1 MSAAQIPPNQRLQSL
16 LPWRLLERLGTG
28 AQSVIARTLD
38 GAVLFAD
45 ISGYTRI
52 AARLCEAGDEGLGHL
67 SALLNDEFSR
77 YLDVVA
83 AHGGEVISIAGDAL
97 SACFLAADQSALDR
111 ARRCARALASLSDR
125 ATDPAYRVALHLG
138 VAPGSIWLARTG
150 GWFQRWELLVGG
162 PALRGACGAAARARP
177 GEVVVIAPERA
188 SSDPAPD
195 AGGVPLAEVADS
207 GAPAET
213 DGDWWWGLLPPQ
225 LLDDARH
232 ERLGTS
238 ELRQVNVLFVRVHG
252 LDEGRPRAI
261 DEYQRVVLALH
272 QSIGTGSAA
281 SGRLLIDGGG
291 LVFVLVLGDS
301 RHAHGDDPERA
312 VAFGL
317 GLRRRLSA
325 LGLRASMGFASG
337 RVFCGVIGNDVR
349 RQYVTIGPTMNL
361 AARLMDSSADGLVA
375 ALPLPTHRLA
385 RHRLVAG
392 ETLSLKG
399 FSEPVATV
407 VVSDPEGSEA
417 PAERIQGRDRE
428 IAALSDLLAAAASG
442 RGGIGWI
449 FGEAGMGKSSLIRQV
464 RAQAADLGLRC
475 LVGEAELAERSTS
488 YFAWRSVVRGLLDA
502 TPDDDADELR
512 RKLIARLAAL
522 GRAEGFA
529 PLFNVLLPLH
539 LPDTPVTAQLR
550 GPARAEVLGDLL
562 VDLIRRESVQPLVIV
577 IEDVHWLDSASAFL
591 IDQVVSRLDRPLLL
605 LTARPGGEETTLA
618 KPLSHP
624 PLLRF
629 DLSPLAVDS
638 VADLLALTCGGPVDG
653 AVVSLVHEQTG
664 GNPFFAQEYLLQLRD
679 GGHLALGAGRW
690 RLVSSSG
697 EAGQT
702 APTLRGI
709 IASRIDALSADGQ
722 RTLKTAAVL
731 GQQVDLSLL
740 RAVAPELSG
749 DTLTSVL
756 GDLVRQRFFV
766 SDGDP
771 AQSALRFSHALVR
784 SAAYDL
790 MLFQTRTDLH
800 RSVAEAIERRS
811 PHGLGGHSL
820 LVHHWSRARNETKTA
835 EHAERAADEAVQQG
849 TFPEAKAFMDLC
861 LTHAERD
868 PSFAGPA
875 RRARWQ
881 ITLAEAAS
889 GLGDLNRRRSHAEA
903 ALTLS
908 GYRVPK
914 TAVGAT
920 AAALVRLTGR
930 AIRRLLGGAR
940 FVAPLAGTSASN
952 ADRISHAELARAN
965 RQLSVVSYFANEP
978 FRILYFAATALAHAE
993 RVGPCPDLCGALA
1006 ELGAWFG
1013 LAGAPR
1019 LAGRYLTDALQISD
1033 ALADAPTAAHVR
1045 QVQSLY
1051 SVGCGDW
1058 ATVRAAV
1065 ERCQQLCVELGDRVQ
1080 WANAQIVRFWLHH
1093 YVGETVEAETA
1104 ARGLQ
1109 DAARESGNRQHQT
1122 WALRSL
1128 AHCSLER
1135 GAFREALTSLE
1146 ESLAILGHGA
1156 DRNELLPTQGSL
1168 AMAHLHAGNQD
1179 RAQEVAGE
1187 VLRQIR
1193 SLGRPMGHATLE
1205 GWSGMTAVVMQSLRA
1220 EPRSGPLQTQ
1230 ARAAVRHLRRQA
1242 AVFPIAIPRYRYW
1255 QGQLRLLEGRD
1266 PTPALKRGLEVAR
1279 LLGMNPEIRRL
1290 EAALASP

>member
-1 MSAAQIPPNQRLQSL
+1 
-16 LPWRLLERLGTG
+16 
-28 AQSVIARTLD
+28 
-38 GAVLFAD
+38 
-45 ISGYTRI
+45 
-52 AARLCEAGDEGLGHL
+52 
-67 SALLNDEFSR
+67 
-77 YLDVVA
+77 
-83 AHGGEVISIAGDAL
+83 
-97 SACFLAADQSALDR
+97 
-111 ARRCARALASLSDR
+111 
-125 ATDPAYRVALHLG
+125 
-138 VAPGSIWLARTG
+138 
-150 GWFQRWELLVGG
+150 
-162 PALRGACGAAARARP
+162 
-177 GEVVVIAPERA
+177 
-188 SSDPAPD
+188 
-195 AGGVPLAEVADS
+195 
-207 GAPAET
+207 
-213 DGDWWWGLLPPQ
+213 
-225 LLDDARH
+225 
-232 ERLGTS
+232 
-238 ELRQVNVLFVRVHG
+238 
-252 LDEGRPRAI
+252 
-261 DEYQRVVLALH
+261 
-272 QSIGTGSAA
+272 
-281 SGRLLIDGGG
+281 
-291 LVFVLVLGDS
+291 
-301 RHAHGDDPERA
+301 
-312 VAFGL
+312 
-317 GLRRRLSA
+317 
-325 LGLRASMGFASG
+325 
-337 RVFCGVIGNDVR
+337 
-349 RQYVTIGPTMNL
+349 
-361 AARLMDSSADGLVA
+361 
-375 ALPLPTHRLA
+375 
-385 RHRLVAG
+385 
-392 ETLSLKG
+392 
-399 FSEPVATV
+399 
-407 VVSDPEGSEA
+407 
-417 PAERIQGRDRE
+417 
-428 IAALSDLLAAAASG
+428 
-442 RGGIGWI
+442 
-449 FGEAGMGKSSLIRQV
+449 
-464 RAQAADLGLRC
+464 
-475 LVGEAELAERSTS
+475 
-488 YFAWRSVVRGLLDA
+488 
-502 TPDDDADELR
+502 
-512 RKLIARLAAL
+512 
-522 GRAEGFA
+522 
-529 PLFNVLLPLH
+529 LH

-562 VDLIRRESVQPLVIV
+562 VDLIRRQSVQPLVIV
-577 IEDVHWLDSASAFL
+577 IEDAHWLDSASAFL

-605 LTARPGGEETTLA
+605 LTARPGSEETTLA

-624 PLLRF
+624 PVLRF
-629 DLSPLAVDS
+629 DLSPLAVDA
-638 VADLLALTCGGPVDG
+638 VADLLTLTCGGPVDG
-653 AVVSLVHEQTG
+653 AVISLVHEQTG

-679 GGHLALGAGRW
+679 DGHLALGAGRW
-690 RLVSSSG
+690 RLASSIG
-697 EAGQT
+697 EVGQK
-702 APTLRGI
+702 APTLHGI
-709 IASRIDALSADGQ
+709 IASRIDALSANGQ

-740 RAVAPELSG
+740 RAVAPELAG
-749 DTLTSVL
+749 DTLASVL

-820 LVHHWSRARNETKTA
+820 LVHHWSRARNGAKTA

-849 TFPEAKAFMDLC
+849 TFPEAQSFMDLC
-861 LTHAERD
+861 LTHAERN

-889 GLGDLNRRRSHAEA
+889 GLGDLERRRTHAET

-914 TAVGAT
+914 TTAGAA

-930 AIRRLLGGAR
+930 AVRRFFSGGQFSAAAQAGAAR
-940 FVAPLAGTSASN
+940 LR

-965 RQLSVVSYFANEP
+965 RQLTVVSYFANEP

-1019 LAGRYLTDALQISD
+1019 LAGRYLTDALRIAD
-1033 ALADAPTAAHVR
+1033 ALADAPAAAHVR

-1058 ATVRAAV
+1058 ATVRAGV

-1093 YVGETVEAETA
+1093 YVGETVEAEAA
-1104 ARGLQ
+1104 ARGLR

-1128 AHCSLER
+1128 AHCSLQR
-1135 GAFREALTSLE
+1135 GAVGEALTSLE

-1168 AMAHLHAGNQD
+1168 AMAYLRAGDQD
-1179 RAQEVAGE
+1179 RARQIAGE

-1205 GWSGMTAVVMQSLRA
+1205 GWSGMTEVVMQSLRA

-1230 ARAAVRHLRRQA
+1230 ARVSVRHLRRQA

-1266 PTPALKRGLEVAR
+1266 PTPALKQGLEMAR
-1279 LLGMNPEIRRL
+1279 ILGMNPEIARL
-1290 EAALASP
+1290 ESALASG